1 MIPLKD
7 ILLEAMRPNV
17 ATTIFAKYGVRNAAH
32 LDKGQLR
39 KYYMALVKRHHSDVG
54 GNDEDMKWINAAYE
68 VLKKN
73 AKDVIDVEL
82 KPEDK
87 IVNLEFRQ
95 YATHEVLDVGHCN
108 RYEYLEILKKL
119 KDEGITAIPK
129 PSLNYDNVN
138 DQWTV
143 PSVAIYVEE
152 SDYLMVLPLLEPLFK
167 H

>member
-39 KYYMALVKRHHSDVG
+39 KYYMALAKRHHVDAG
-54 GNDEDMKWINAAYE
+54 GNDEDMKWINAAYD

-87 IVNLEFRQ
+87 IVNIEFRE
-95 YATHEVLDVGHCN
+95 YITHKVLDVGHCN
-108 RYEYLEILKKL
+108 RYEYLDILAKL
-119 KDEGITAIPK
+119 KDENIISIPK
-129 PSLNYDNVN
+129 PGINYDNVN

-143 PSVAIYVEE
+143 PLVAIYIEE
-152 SDYLMVLPLLEPLFK
+152 SDFLILQPLLEPFYK